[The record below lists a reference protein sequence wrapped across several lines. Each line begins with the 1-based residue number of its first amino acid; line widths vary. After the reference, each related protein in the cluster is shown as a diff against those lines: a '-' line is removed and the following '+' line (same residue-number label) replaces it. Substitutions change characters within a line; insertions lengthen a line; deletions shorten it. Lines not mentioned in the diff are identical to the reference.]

1 MNALAVPYPLIEPQR
16 ALDVRLSKRYA
27 TSKHPGF
34 RLETKF
40 TALPGV
46 TVVLGHSGAGKSTLL
61 RCIAGL
67 CDPEL
72 GRIAIGERVLFD
84 SNQKINLGTA
94 ARNIGFVF
102 QDLALFPH
110 LTVQDNVGYG
120 LHRLNAAEREHR
132 MASILESFHIAHL
145 RKRLPRETSGGEQ
158 QRVALARSL
167 VTEPCILLLDEPL
180 SSLDTRMKAN
190 IIEDL
195 RRWTDERR
203 IPILYV
209 THDHEEAF
217 ALGEHALA
225 LHQGQVVAE
234 GPPREV
240 ASTPGREF
248 RKHASGFENLLDATI
263 VALHEEEETMTCRI
277 AEVGCEMEIPLA
289 PVEPGVQVR
298 LGIRSADILLA
309 AARPEMLGG
318 CNVIGGR
325 IQQIDPEGAII
336 IVRVD
341 SGVDFKVRLPRTAK
355 ETAGIALND
364 QAWLIIRA
372 SSCSLLHAKHADTS
386 LVGTAN
392 GAGGHS

>member
-1 MNALAVPYPLIEPQR
+1 MNALAITYPAIQPQPHNT
-16 ALDVRLSKRYA
+16 LDVRLSKRYA
-27 TSKHPGF
+27 TSEHPCF

-46 TVVLGHSGAGKSTLL
+46 TVILGHSGAGKSTLL

-67 CDPEL
+67 CDPEQ

-84 SNQKINLGTA
+84 RGQKINVATS

-110 LTVQDNVGYG
+110 LSVQENVSYG
-120 LHRLNAAEREHR
+120 LHRMDAAEREDR
-132 MASILESFHIAHL
+132 MARILASFHIAHL

-167 VTEPCILLLDEPL
+167 VTAPCILLLDEPL
-180 SSLDTRMKAN
+180 SSLDTRMKFS

-195 RRWTDERR
+195 RRWTEEQR

-234 GPPREV
+234 GPPHEV
-240 ASTPGREF
+240 VPAPGREF
-248 RKHASGFENLLDATI
+248 RMHAASFENIFETTV
-263 VALHEEEETMTCRI
+263 VAVNEQEGTTLCRI
-277 AEVGCEMEIPLA
+277 DGSSIELTIPLA
-289 PVEPGVQVR
+289 TAETGMRLR
-298 LGIRSADILLA
+298 LGIRAGEILFASACPEIL
-309 AARPEMLGG
+309 GN
-318 CNVIGGR
+318 CNVIGGCV
-325 IQQIDPEGAII
+325 QALENEGTTIT
-336 IVRVD
+336 VRVD
-341 SGVDFKVRLPRTAK
+341 CGAEFKVRLPRAAVESSDLKTH
-355 ETAGIALND
+355 D
-364 QAWLIIRA
+364 PVWLIIKTN
-372 SSCSLLHAKHADTS
+372 SCCLLHTKSAHAS
-386 LVGTAN
+386 LVSMPESA
-392 GAGGHS
+392 